1 MNLKI
6 NDDAINLPEE
16 ISYAFNEYS
25 INVGPRFANLM
36 QNQNFTFKRYT
47 KPAVSKMTRFKLL
60 PVTKVAKLLSRFS
73 SSKATGL
80 DKISGRF

>member
-36 QNQNFTFKRYT
+36 QNPNFTFKRYT

-60 PVTKVAKLLSRFS
+60 PSRFS

>member
-16 ISYAFNEYS
+16 RSDAFNEYF
-25 INVGPRFANLM
+25 INARPRLANLM
-36 QNQNFTFKRYT
+36 QNPNFTFKQYT
-47 KPAVSKMTRFKLL
+47 KPAASKMTRFKLL

>member
-36 QNQNFTFKRYT
+36 QNPNFTFK
-47 KPAVSKMTRFKLL
+47 
-60 PVTKVAKLLSRFS
+60 
-73 SSKATGL
+73 
-80 DKISGRF
+80 